1 MGKGKKKKKEKEFFF
16 WVFIFC
22 KMFLPDY
29 FYLLLIKFLMKT
41 RRQEVIY
48 TYPSF
53 KGSA

>member
-1 MGKGKKKKKEKEFFF
+1 MGKEKKKKKKAGISFL
-16 WVFIFC
+16 VFIFC